1 MKLALCLAAALS
13 AALPTVAYAEFA
25 ISLRARVAAQC
36 QLVDISATIGSSVV
50 LVRTA
55 CNVPEFSL
63 VLAGDGGSSVEF
75 AKGHNALVSAAYGK
89 TIEVQVQNPG
99 VQTFQ
104 ILLDAPVVKTRP
116 EFSVEHH

>member
-36 QLVDISATIGSSVV
+36 QLVDVSATTGSSVV

-63 VLAGDGGSSVEF
+63 VLAGDGGTSVEF
-75 AKGHNALVSAAYGK
+75 AKGHNAMVSSAYGN
-89 TIEVQVQNPG
+89 TIAVQVQNPG

-104 ILLDAPVVKTRP
+104 ILLDSPVVKAHP
-116 EFSVEHH
+116 EFAVEYY

>member
-13 AALPTVAYAEFA
+13 ATLPTVAYAEFA

-36 QLVDISATIGSSVV
+36 QLVDISATTGSSVV

-63 VLAGDGGSSVEF
+63 VLAADEGSSVEY
-75 AKGHNALVSAAYGK
+75 AKGHNAMVSTAFGN
-89 TIEVQVQNPG
+89 TISVQVQNPG
-99 VQTFQ
+99 VQTFR
-104 ILLDAPVVKTRP
+104 ILLDAPVGKARP
-116 EFSVEHH
+116 DFAVEYY